1 MSARLYLMDALIEDA
16 KGYTTNAAAH
26 NREYI
31 SL

>member
-1 MSARLYLMDALIEDA
+1 MDALIEDA